1 MEMARIAL
9 GPAELETFL
18 AIAELGSFSRAAE
31 RLSLSQPSISN
42 RILRLEKLLGTRLF
56 ERTTRAVLLTPA
68 GNRLKSRV
76 APVIDEL
83 RSALEEFQREAESRR
98 RAVTIAASP
107 IVAAVLIPPTLQKFQ
122 QCYPDTQVILR
133 DDVPFERLATLVA
146 EIKSGAIDIAVTALA
161 THHPDVTFAPLLE
174 DTCVVVGS
182 RASIL
187 QGRGEISLEDLAQE
201 PFITLSSYMPGV
213 ALFAAELEAKGIAFR
228 PTFQVAN
235 VTTLLGLVETG
246 MGLALLPRFA
256 LRSNDAVEAGR
267 LVTANL
273 VGASLVRRIGMLHLP
288 TSELAP
294 SVRALSR
301 AFQTEAARTDAFG
314 YPPCARRDAPVHAA
328 INR

>member
-42 RILRLEKLLGTRLF
+42 RILRLEKMLGTRLF

-68 GNRLKSRV
+68 GNRLRARV

-83 RSALEEFQREAESRR
+83 RSALEEFQREAENRR

-161 THHPDVTFAPLLE
+161 TPHPDVAFTPLLE

-187 QGRGEISLEDLAQE
+187 QGRAEISLEDLALE

-213 ALFAAELEAKGIAFR
+213 ALFAAELEAKGIPFR

-267 LVTANL
+267 LVTADL

-288 TSELAP
+288 TAELAP
-294 SVRALSR
+294 AVRALSR
-301 AFQTEAARTDAFG
+301 AFQTEAARSDAFG
-314 YPPCARRDAPVHAA
+314 DPSCARRAAPVHAA